1 MTDFWKIHSRHVRL
15 SHLEH
20 ARKMDKADQQANAME
35 GQMDSLK
42 ADIYA
47 DIHKDMRDVAEKLR
61 DGQGGFRDT
70 VAQKLRQGVMPE
82 HSELGRVIE
91 ALSLQAGPKNSVE
104 YLHEEDRLIDRFS
117 KMIFVLDE
125 AKHEWVDAAKQ
136 YLEDGSDDMQDFP
149 GVSR

>member
-1 MTDFWKIHSRHVRL
+1 MS
-15 SHLEH
+15 
-20 ARKMDKADQQANAME
+20 KADQQTNVME
-35 GQMDSLK
+35 EQMDSLK

-104 YLHEEDRLIDRFS
+104 YLDEEELLIGKFS

-125 AKHEWVDAAKQ
+125 TKQEWVDAAKQ
-136 YLEDGSDDMQDFP
+136 YLADGSDDVQDFP
-149 GVSR
+149 GIS